1 MDALERQCI
10 TGFLVDGRFAPHL
23 ASPPSRSRSSIWIPF
38 RTQKLG
44 GGFSATLR
52 RPSVILQGVSSSTF
66 PSDARSSE
74 IFQRIP
80 ISHITAGQVDALCD
94 SMVETDKITPD
105 SPIETTDSS
114 KTVHVRFVLQKE
126 CSFGQQI
133 FIVGD
138 HPMFGLWDP
147 TNAVPLEWSTGH
159 VWTTELNL
167 PAGKMIP
174 FKFILRGLAGDISWQ
189 PGPNRCFQTWETTK
203 TIIVS
208 EDWGNAENQK
218 ITEEL
223 QALSMVD
230 EPLDQAPALEAQDD
244 VSQTLVTESDGD
256 LLLVPGLEP
265 IPASGSASASSQET
279 MEANVLDA
287 DKAEHSN
294 LAQVT
299 EEQQAL
305 IDKPLSVEVNFG
317 GNNRVVMDQAPS
329 IEAQENVSQT
339 LATEGD
345 GDLLLVPGSA
355 PIPES
360 GNASGSSQETIEAN
374 VPDAS
379 FESDE
384 AEHCNSAQSSG
395 EGDKSEGS
403 YRDQIQEEA
412 NDVETEQVENID
424 GVMNGDKNL
433 PKEADYDNGIRWG
446 RRAIKQFLMVLGII
460 LP

>member
-10 TGFLVDGRFAPHL
+10 TGFLVDGRFAPQL
-23 ASPPSRSRSSIWIPF
+23 TSPPSRSRRSSIWIPF

-52 RPSVILQGVSSSTF
+52 RSPVIILPGASSSSF
-66 PSDARSSE
+66 PSDAGSSE
-74 IFQRIP
+74 VQADM
-80 ISHITAGQVDALCD
+80 ITLD
-94 SMVETDKITPD
+94 P
-105 SPIETTDSS
+105 PIETTDSS

-138 HPMFGLWDP
+138 HPLFGLWDP

-174 FKFILRGLAGDISWQ
+174 FKFILRGPAGNISWQ

-208 EDWGNAENQK
+208 EDWDNAENQK

-223 QALSMVD
+223 QALID
-230 EPLDQAPALEAQDD
+230 EPLSL
-244 VSQTLVTESDGD
+244 
-256 LLLVPGLEP
+256 
-265 IPASGSASASSQET
+265 
-279 MEANVLDA
+279 
-287 DKAEHSN
+287 
-294 LAQVT
+294 
-299 EEQQAL
+299 
-305 IDKPLSVEVNFG
+305 EVNFG
-317 GNNRVVMDQAPS
+317 GNNPVVIDQAPAL
-329 IEAQENVSQT
+329 ETQDNVSQT
-339 LATEGD
+339 LVTEGD
-345 GDLLLVPGSA
+345 GDLLLVPGLA
-355 PIPES
+355 PIPASGSASGSAQKTMEANVPDADEAEHCNSAQVTDEQQAPLEVNLDGNDKVVMDKAPSQDNVSQTLVTEGDGDLLLVPGLAPTPAS
-360 GNASGSSQETIEAN
+360 GNASGSSQETMEAN

-379 FESDE
+379 LESDE
-384 AEHCNSAQSSG
+384 PEHRHSAQSSG
-395 EGDKSEGS
+395 EGDK
-403 YRDQIQEEA
+403 IQEEA
-412 NDVETEQVENID
+412 VLLFQQSNDVETEQVENID

-433 PKEADYDNGIRWG
+433 PKEADNGIQRG
-446 RRAIKQFLMVLGII
+446 RRAIKQFLTVLGII